1 MKAEDV
7 RYLLLTDGKIAFGR
21 VKETEVNGKKLYEVE
36 GALFVRTAET
46 GERFYEG
53 DQQVHNAMQVRNHMQ
68 PFSPV
73 GRFIQKSKI
82 PEKNVQM
89 ELLDMPPT
97 VTNMLV
103 NTFNAEERNTATRD
117 KLLSMPIPARSN
129 MSPEEAL
136 AIVARCIEKNGRLP
150 DTGRAE
156 AHTDNMGTV
165 IGNLAVRKTSPYRSE
180 EQNGSHS

>member
-1 MKAEDV
+1 MKAEDI

-21 VKETEVNGKKLYEVE
+21 VNEITVNSKKMYEVE

-73 GRFIQKSKI
+73 GRFVQKSRI

-89 ELLDMPPT
+89 ELTDMPPM
-97 VTNMLV
+97 VANMLV
-103 NTFNAEERNTATRD
+103 NTFNAEEKNNATRD

-136 AIVARCIEKNGRLP
+136 SIVARCIEQNGRLP
-150 DTGRAE
+150 DTGRGQ
-156 AHTDNMGTV
+156 AHTDNMGTI
-165 IGNLAVRKTSPYRSE
+165 IGKLDVKKTSPYRSE
-180 EQNGSHS
+180 ENDGANS